1 MVLHLVDALHLEDT
15 LYPVTKLND
24 MDINVV
30 IAIRNYR
37 QFLDTGHSLDI
48 RQLSRMLGM
57 PVVISN
63 AEDLGTDTE
72 LIQTRGRVSAEPYER
87 LVSVP

>member
-1 MVLHLVDALHLEDT
+1 MPQLPSEGIKGCFAMHQGGSDQRLDDT

-37 QFLDTGHSLDI
+37 QFLETGHSLDI
-48 RQLSRMLGM
+48 KQLSRMLGM
-57 PVVISN
+57 PAIAGCV
-63 AEDLGTDTE
+63 
-72 LIQTRGRVSAEPYER
+72 
-87 LVSVP
+87 

>member
-1 MVLHLVDALHLEDT
+1 MHQGGSDQRLDDT

-37 QFLDTGHSLDI
+37 QFLETGHSLDI
-48 RQLSRMLGM
+48 KQLSRMLGM
-57 PVVISN
+57 PAIAGCV
-63 AEDLGTDTE
+63 
-72 LIQTRGRVSAEPYER
+72 
-87 LVSVP
+87 